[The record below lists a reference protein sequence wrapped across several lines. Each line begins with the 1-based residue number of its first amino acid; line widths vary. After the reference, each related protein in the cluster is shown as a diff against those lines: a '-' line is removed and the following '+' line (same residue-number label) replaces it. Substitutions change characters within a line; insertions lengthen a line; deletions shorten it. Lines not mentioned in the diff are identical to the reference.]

1 MKHGDVTD
9 SMSRSSDSYEAIW
22 GQKTGLFGNTG
33 NPLARTSEVS
43 WGKGECVC
51 CLVLSY
57 SKERQ
62 TASHRWPDFPTVEDG
77 VDPVAS
83 SASRGG
89 KESRHLS
96 PSLRFILDASSGRV
110 GVMIGSARMP
120 DPLKTAE
127 TARGSVLV

>member
-1 MKHGDVTD
+1 
-9 SMSRSSDSYEAIW
+9 
-22 GQKTGLFGNTG
+22 LFGSTD
-33 NPLARTSEVS
+33 
-43 WGKGECVC
+43 
-51 CLVLSY
+51 

-77 VDPVAS
+77 VDAVAS

-96 PSLRFILDASSGRV
+96 PSLTFILDASSGLV
-110 GVMIGSARMP
+110 GVMIGSIMMP
-120 DPLKTAE
+120 DPLKTGE